1 MTAGVEI
8 DADRIAAAV
17 TALPS
22 VAGLHSGRFGE
33 IATLL
38 PGRRVPG
45 VRARPDEI
53 TIGVTGRYP
62 ATVAEI
68 GAAVRAAVGP
78 ADRPVHVRIG
88 DMAPPATVVV
98 TIDAPGV
105 TSPLPLG
112 DPFTT
117 ARRNP

>member
-1 MTAGVEI
+1 MTPGAEI
-8 DADRIAAAV
+8 DVDRIAAAV
-17 TALPS
+17 TALPH

-38 PGRRVPG
+38 PGRRIPG

-62 ATVAEI
+62 ASVTEI
-68 GAAVRAAVGP
+68 GTAVRAAAGP
-78 ADRPVHVRIG
+78 VDRPVHVRIG
-88 DMAPPATVVV
+88 DMAPPAAIVV
-98 TIDAPGV
+98 TVDAPS
-105 TSPLPLG
+105 TLSPLSLG
-112 DPFTT
+112 GPFT

>member
-17 TALPS
+17 TALPH

-45 VRARPDEI
+45 VRIRPDGI
-53 TIGVTGRYP
+53 TVGVTGRYP
-62 ATVAEI
+62 ATAADI
-68 GAAVRAAVGP
+68 GDGVRAAVGP
-78 ADRPVHVRIG
+78 VDRPVHVLVADMTG
-88 DMAPPATVVV
+88 D
-98 TIDAPGV
+98 
-105 TSPLPLG
+105 
-112 DPFTT
+112 TT
-117 ARRNP
+117 AAAGDQGRLPDLPMS